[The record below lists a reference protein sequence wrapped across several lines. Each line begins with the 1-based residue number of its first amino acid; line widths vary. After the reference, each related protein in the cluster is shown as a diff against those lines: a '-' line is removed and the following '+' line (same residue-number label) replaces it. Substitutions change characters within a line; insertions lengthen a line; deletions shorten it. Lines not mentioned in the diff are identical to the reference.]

1 MTVQGGKHQLVGMV
15 SLGEFYQDMKRVE
28 TGDLIK
34 LLLVIIIIIITYN
47 SHAIRAIKYNKNNII
62 TSKLCYLSK

>member
-28 TGDLIK
+28 TGSDVNK
-34 LLLVIIIIIITYN
+34 LLSVIKIMPST
-47 SHAIRAIKYNKNNII
+47 
-62 TSKLCYLSK
+62 